1 MAVGGGGGAG
11 RAMAAGERLVDIVDT
26 ADDVPAMHMHGSYMH
41 MHMHM
46 QVGVSWMSL
55 LAPDAGNLSALRSV
69 RVLRPL
75 RTVTRI
81 KSMRV
86 LVGALLRSLPD
97 VADVVL
103 LFGFFLLAFG
113 VVGVELFMGRLHY
126 RCFDEAAG
134 IEADSGA
141 ICTCGSQLDIT
152 NGTGGCDDKCAV
164 GEVCRYMEANP
175 NRGAAGFDHIL
186 FAATNIF
193 QSITLEGWTDL
204 MYMLQARRASATWRA
219 GRQGGQGG
227 LGGGGQVG
235 RWQLVG
241 LDGVLGE
248 GRSEVCRTEV
258 VREGRRRG
266 EERGEERRRGGEE
279 GGRGEGGGAGGEVG
293 LGCRKCAPVSRQTTT
308 ATHRFPRHVSI

>member
-1 MAVGGGGGAG
+1 
-11 RAMAAGERLVDIVDT
+11 
-26 ADDVPAMHMHGSYMH
+26 
-41 MHMHM
+41 
-46 QVGVSWMSL
+46 MSL

-134 IEADSGA
+134 IEAESGG
-141 ICTCGSQLDIT
+141 ICTCGSQLDVT
-152 NGTGGCDDKCAV
+152 NGTGGCDDKCAA
-164 GEVCRYMEANP
+164 GEVCKYMEANP
-175 NRGAAGFDHIL
+175 NSGAAGFDHIL

-204 MYMLQARRASATWRA
+204 MYMLQARRASADWRA
-219 GRQGGQGG
+219 GRQGGQVG

-235 RWQLVG
+235 RWQPVGWGGAGLVG
-241 LDGVLGE
+241 GSGSGLGRVLGE
-248 GRSEVCRTEV
+248 VRSEGLPYGGGQGVASA
-258 VREGRRRG
+258 
-266 EERGEERRRGGEE
+266 ERGEEGGEEGGGEGRRRGGEE
-279 GGRGEGGGAGGEVG
+279 ERWRGGEEGGGAGGEVG
-293 LGCRKCAPVSRQTTT
+293 LGCRKCALVSRPTTT
-308 ATHRFPRHVSI
+308 ATHRFRDMYPSI